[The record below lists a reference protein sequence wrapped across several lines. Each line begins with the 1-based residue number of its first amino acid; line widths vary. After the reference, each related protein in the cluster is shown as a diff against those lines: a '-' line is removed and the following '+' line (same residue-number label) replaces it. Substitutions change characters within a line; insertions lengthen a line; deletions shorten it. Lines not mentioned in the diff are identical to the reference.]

1 MTVRI
6 FVEVGFS
13 DFVVYRYSSV
23 CCLKCYCVYVCVKVV
38 PFGSNKLLYIVSCAV
53 LALNRQEIA
62 SVLACRTF
70 CDYSV
75 CQSIICRRC
84 ICLCRNF
91 TFSICVNAECRT
103 AQSSA
108 FYAVNLVDNDIR
120 IRLVLNI
127 DSCYSIG
134 LNLKVFAVLGNIT
147 DRFTCLDLCNLVI
160 TDTDITDCDCTLCIG
175 SKSLIVA
182 LSGLGCACNTE
193 LPAGKNAV
201 CTVLNNTY
209 RTRHCLVRKYFLYC
223 AVRCYF
229 KRNGVDREAVA
240 CSAADL
246 SDRVLL
252 SCGKSACYE
261 VICACIKLE

>member
-75 CQSIICRRC
+75 CQSIICSRC

-91 TFSICVNAECRT
+91 TFSVCVNTKCCTCYLFAGLC
-103 AQSSA
+103 
-108 FYAVNLVDNDIR
+108 VNLVDNDIR
-120 IRLVLNI
+120 IRLVLEV

-134 LNLKVFAVLGNIT
+134 LDFNVFAVLGNIT
-147 DRFTCLDLCNLVI
+147 DCLSGLDLCNLVI
-160 TDTDITDCDCTLCIG
+160 TDTEIAYSDCTLCVG
-175 SKSLIVA
+175 SKGLVIA
-182 LSGLGCACNTE
+182 LSGLGCAGNTE
-193 LPAGKNAV
+193 LPARKN
-201 CTVLNNTY
+201 TVRTSLDNTY
-209 RTRHCLVRKYFLYC
+209 RTRHCLVSKHFLYR
-223 AVRCYF
+223 AGRSDS
-229 KRNGVDREAVA
+229 KSHGVD
-240 CSAADL
+240 
-246 SDRVLL
+246 
-252 SCGKSACYE
+252 
-261 VICACIKLE
+261 

>member
-75 CQSIICRRC
+75 CQSIICSRC

-120 IRLVLNI
+120 IRLVLDI
-127 DSCYSIG
+127 DCCYSIG

-147 DRFTCLDLCNLVI
+147 DCLSGLDLCNLII

-175 SKSLIVA
+175 SKGLVIT

-193 LPAGKNAV
+193 LPAGKNTV
-201 CTVLNNTY
+201 CTVFYNTY
-209 RTRHCLVRKYFLYC
+209 RTRHCLVGEYLFNR
-223 AVRCYF
+223 AGRSDSESH
-229 KRNGVDREAVA
+229 GVD
-240 CSAADL
+240 
-246 SDRVLL
+246 
-252 SCGKSACYE
+252 
-261 VICACIKLE
+261 

>member
-23 CCLKCYCVYVCVKVV
+23 CCFKCYCVYVCIKVV
-38 PFGSNKLLYIVSCAV
+38 AFGSCKLLYIVSCAV

-75 CQSIICRRC
+75 CQSIICSRC

-91 TFSICVNAECRT
+91 TFSVRIDTECST
-103 AQSSA
+103 AYLFA
-108 FYAVNLVDNDIR
+108 GFCVNLVDNDIR
-120 IRLVLNI
+120 IRLVLDI
-127 DSCYSIG
+127 DCCYSIG
-134 LNLKVFAVLGNIT
+134 LDLKVFTVLGNISY
-147 DRFTCLDLCNLVI
+147 CLSGLDLCYLVI
-160 TDTDITDCDCTLCIG
+160 ADTDIAYRDCTLCVG
-175 SKSLIVA
+175 CK
-182 LSGLGCACNTE
+182 GLVITLTCLCRACYSE
-193 LPAGKNAV
+193 LPATENAV
-201 CTVLNNTY
+201 RTVLYNTY
-209 RTRHCLVRKYFLYC
+209 RTRHCLVSKYFLYC

-240 CSAADL
+240 CCTAYF
-246 SDRVLL
+246 VHCVFF
-252 SCGKSACYE
+252 SCGKLVCNK
-261 VICACIKLE
+261 VICGFVKF

>member
-23 CCLKCYCVYVCVKVV
+23 CCFKCYCVYVCVKVV
-38 PFGSNKLLYIVSCAV
+38 PFGSNKLFYIVSCAV

-75 CQSIICRRC
+75 CQSIICSRC

-91 TFSICVNAECRT
+91 TFCVCVNTKCST
-103 AQSSA
+103 AYLFA
-108 FYAVNLVDNDIR
+108 GLCVYLVDNDIR
-120 IRLVLNI
+120 IRLVLDI
-127 DSCYSIG
+127 DCCYSIG
-134 LNLKVFAVLGNIT
+134 LDFNVFAFLGNIT

-193 LPAGKNAV
+193 LPAGKYTV
-201 CTVLNNTY
+201 CTVFYNTY
-209 RTRHCLVRKYFLYC
+209 RTGHCLVCKHFLYR
-223 AVRCYF
+223 AGRCDCESH
-229 KRNGVDREAVA
+229 GVD
-240 CSAADL
+240 
-246 SDRVLL
+246 
-252 SCGKSACYE
+252 
-261 VICACIKLE
+261 

>member
-6 FVEVGFS
+6 FVKVGFS
-13 DFVVYRYSSV
+13 DFVAYRYSSV
-23 CCLKCYCVYVCVKVV
+23 CCFKCYCVYVCIEVV
-38 PFGSNKLLYIVSCAV
+38 AFGSCKLLDIILCAI

-75 CQSIICRRC
+75 CQRSVCSRC
-84 ICLCRNF
+84 ICLCGNF
-91 TFSICVNAECRT
+91 TFSVRIDTECSTAYLFAGLCV
-103 AQSSA
+103 
-108 FYAVNLVDNDIR
+108 YLVDNDIR
-120 IRLVLNI
+120 IRLVLDI
-127 DSCYSIG
+127 YSCYSIG
-134 LNLKVFAVLGNIT
+134 LDLKVFAVLGNIT

-193 LPAGKNAV
+193 LPAGKYTV
-201 CTVLNNTY
+201 CTVLYNADS
-209 RTRHCLVRKYFLYC
+209 TRHCLVRKYFLYC
-223 AVRCYF
+223 AIRCYF

-240 CSAADL
+240 CCTAYF
-246 SDRVLL
+246 VHCVFF

-261 VICACIKLE
+261 VICAFI

>member
-1 MTVRI
+1 M
-6 FVEVGFS
+6 
-13 DFVVYRYSSV
+13 
-23 CCLKCYCVYVCVKVV
+23 YVCIKVV
-38 PFGSNKLLYIVSCAV
+38 AFGSCKLLDIVSCACCT
-53 LALNRQEIA
+53 AYGEIIA
-62 SVLACRTF
+62 SIHSCGCFGNLCIYKCAVSVRLIRLCCSLASAVGIDTECSSGYLF
-70 CDYSV
+70 AG
-75 CQSIICRRC
+75 
-84 ICLCRNF
+84 LC
-91 TFSICVNAECRT
+91 
-103 AQSSA
+103 
-108 FYAVNLVDNDIR
+108 VNLVDNDIR
-120 IRLVLNI
+120 IRLVLEVN
-127 DSCYSIG
+127 SCYSIG

-201 CTVLNNTY
+201 CTVLYNTY

-240 CSAADL
+240 CCTAYF
-246 SDRVLL
+246 VHCVFF

>member
-1 MTVRI
+1 M
-6 FVEVGFS
+6 
-13 DFVVYRYSSV
+13 
-23 CCLKCYCVYVCVKVV
+23 YVCVNSVM
-38 PFGSNKLLYIVSCAV
+38 FGSCKLLDIVCCTCCTAY
-53 LALNRQEIA
+53 REIIA
-62 SVLACRTF
+62 SILACRTF
-70 CDYSV
+70 CDFCV
-75 CQSIICRRC
+75 CQSIICSRC

-120 IRLVLNI
+120 IRLVLDI
-127 DSCYSIG
+127 DCCYSIG

-147 DRFTCLDLCNLVI
+147 DCLSGLDLCNLII

-175 SKSLIVA
+175 SKGLVIT

-229 KRNGVDREAVA
+229 KRNGVDREAVTCCA
-240 CSAADL
+240 GNLINC
-246 SDRVLL
+246 VFF
-252 SCGKSACYE
+252 SCGKLICNK
-261 VICACIKLE
+261 VICGFVQL

>member
-75 CQSIICRRC
+75 CQSIICSRC

-91 TFSICVNAECRT
+91 TFSVCVNTKCCTCYLFAGLC
-103 AQSSA
+103 
-108 FYAVNLVDNDIR
+108 VNLVDNDIR
-120 IRLVLNI
+120 IRLVLDI
-127 DSCYSIG
+127 DCCYSIG

-147 DRFTCLDLCNLVI
+147 DCLSGLDLCNLII

-175 SKSLIVA
+175 SKGLVIT

-209 RTRHCLVRKYFLYC
+209 CAGHCLVGEHFLYRAC
-223 AVRCYF
+223 RC
-229 KRNGVDREAVA
+229 DRECHRINAKAVTCCTA
-240 CSAADL
+240 YFVHS
-246 SDRVLL
+246 VFF
-252 SCGKSACYE
+252 SCRKLICNK
-261 VICACIKLE
+261 VICGFVQL

>member
-23 CCLKCYCVYVCVKVV
+23 CCFKCYCVYVCIKVV
-38 PFGSNKLLYIVSCAV
+38 AFGSCKLLYIVSCAV
-53 LALNRQEIA
+53 LALNRKEIA

-75 CQSIICRRC
+75 CQSIICSRC

-91 TFSICVNAECRT
+91 TFSVRIDTECST
-103 AQSSA
+103 AYLFA
-108 FYAVNLVDNDIR
+108 GFCVNLVDNDIR
-120 IRLVLNI
+120 IRLVLDI
-127 DSCYSIG
+127 DCCYSIG
-134 LNLKVFAVLGNIT
+134 LDLKVFAVLGNIT

-182 LSGLGCACNTE
+182 LSGLGCAGYSE
-193 LPAGKNAV
+193 LPAGKYTV
-201 CTVLNNTY
+201 RTVLYNTY
-209 RTRHCLVRKYFLYC
+209 RTRHCLVGKHFLYRAC
-223 AVRCYF
+223 RC
-229 KRNGVDREAVA
+229 DRECYGINRETVTCCTAYFVH
-240 CSAADL
+240 S
-246 SDRVLL
+246 VFF
-252 SCGKSACYE
+252 SCRKLICNK
-261 VICACIKLE
+261 VICAFVKL